1 MIPRHAVALDRAI
14 SPDRFGT
21 YLRAAAG
28 DHGRALDLYVWDRD
42 LAAAVLADIAI
53 VEVALRNAL
62 NGALTAEH
70 GDEWYLH
77 DIGLDE
83 RSRAKLAA
91 AWRRLP
97 TRDRTPGRIVAQ
109 LMLGFWVELL
119 DAGGVVGSRPPQQW
133 PVSYEERLWRP
144 CLAAAFP
151 GGRHEAAAAG
161 ARFTRAW
168 THGHALVVQALR
180 SRAAH
185 HEPLV
190 TGIPLPGRGQ
200 SARPRVSVEE
210 GISTCALL
218 LRMVDRDLAEWV
230 AGESRVPGLLAAAP

>member
-1 MIPRHAVALDRAI
+1 M
-14 SPDRFGT
+14 
-21 YLRAAAG
+21 
-28 DHGRALDLYVWDRD
+28 
-42 LAAAVLADIAI
+42 
-53 VEVALRNAL
+53 EQ
-62 NGALTAEH
+62 
-70 GDEWYLH
+70 
-77 DIGLDE
+77 
-83 RSRAKLAA
+83 RSR
-91 AWRRLP
+91 
-97 TRDRTPGRIVAQ
+97 PGR
-109 LMLGFWVELL
+109 G
-119 DAGGVVGSRPPQQW
+119 
-133 PVSYEERLWRP
+133 
-144 CLAAAFP
+144 P
-151 GGRHEAAAAG
+151 GGWHEAAAAG

-180 SRAAH
+180 NRAAH